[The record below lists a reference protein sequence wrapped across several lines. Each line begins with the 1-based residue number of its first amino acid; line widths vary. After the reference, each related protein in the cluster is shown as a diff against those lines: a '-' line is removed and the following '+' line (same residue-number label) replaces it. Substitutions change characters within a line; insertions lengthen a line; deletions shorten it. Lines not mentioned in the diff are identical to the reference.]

1 LHPERLDDSGMDARL
16 ADLKTIGLSSRLISN
31 QFEQPL
37 LDHMG
42 LADPKPIFPG
52 CSVRSSDFPRLFA

>member
-1 LHPERLDDSGMDARL
+1 MDARL

-52 CSVRSSDFPRLFA
+52 CSVPSSDFPRLFA

>member
-1 LHPERLDDSGMDARL
+1 MDARL
-16 ADLKTIGLSSRLISN
+16 ADLKTIGLSSRLISKL
-31 QFEQPL
+31 FEQPL

-42 LADPKPIFPG
+42 LAGPKPFPG